1 MLKKRIA
8 SILLASV
15 MAVGGASVTAFA
27 EEPVTTDDA
36 FQAAGK
42 KAAAYRQMT
51 DEERAELRAQIFA
64 SLTDEQKAAIIEE
77 IGGGKGG
84 AQGTNAQGNKGA
96 AFENLTEEE
105 RAELRAQVFASL
117 TDEQKAAII
126 EKMGGG
132 KGGGSG
138 VNHNRATEDTA
149 Q

>member
-15 MAVGGASVTAFA
+15 MAVGGTAVTAFA
-27 EEPVTTDDA
+27 EEPATADDA
-36 FQAAGK
+36 FQAGGK

-64 SLTDEQKAAIIEE
+64 
-77 IGGGKGG
+77 
-84 AQGTNAQGNKGA
+84 N
-96 AFENLTEEE
+96 
-105 RAELRAQVFASL
+105 L

-132 KGGGSG
+132 KGASGHGKIGKGAGQGLNGNGTGHGKIGKGGASG
-138 VNHNRATEDTA
+138 LNHNRADETA
-149 Q
+149 A